1 MINRNA
7 LAVYSSIQRGF
18 ENSKFAVRAM
28 FAAHRR
34 GEIDFNQ
41 REAMESAARGL
52 DVQRRTALDAW
63 NAGAYL

>member
-1 MINRNA
+1 MSRHAINV
-7 LAVYSSIQRGF
+7 LSSINRGF
-18 ENSKFAVRAM
+18 ENSKCAVRAM
-28 FAAHRR
+28 AVAHAR

-52 DVQRRTALDAW
+52 DVQRRAALDAW

>member
-7 LAVYSSIQRGF
+7 IAVYSSIQRGF
-18 ENSKFAVRAM
+18 ENSNRVVRAM
-28 FAAHRR
+28 VDAHHR

-52 DVQRRTALDAW
+52 GVQRQAALDAW
-63 NAGAYL
+63 RAGAYA

>member
-1 MINRNA
+1 MNRNA
-7 LAVYSSIQRGF
+7 INVFSSIQRGI
-18 ENSKFAVRAM
+18 ENSNRAVRAM
-28 FAAHRR
+28 VASHER

-52 DVQRRTALDAW
+52 GVQRQAALNAW

>member
-7 LAVYSSIQRGF
+7 IAVYSSIQRGI
-18 ENSKFAVRAM
+18 ENSNRAVRAM
-28 FAAHRR
+28 VASHER

-52 DVQRRTALDAW
+52 AVQRRAALDAW
-63 NAGAYL
+63 RAGAYV

>member
-7 LAVYSSIQRGF
+7 LAVYSSIQRGM

-52 DVQRRTALDAW
+52 DVQRRAALDAW

>member
-1 MINRNA
+1 MNRNA
-7 LAVYSSIQRGF
+7 INVFSSIQRGI
-18 ENSKFAVRAM
+18 ENSNRAVRAM
-28 FAAHRR
+28 VDAHHR

-52 DVQRRTALDAW
+52 DVQRRAALDAW

>member
-7 LAVYSSIQRGF
+7 IAVYSSIQRGF
-18 ENSKFAVRAM
+18 ENSNRAVRAM
-28 FAAHRR
+28 VDAHHR
-34 GEIDFNQ
+34 GEIDFTQ

-52 DVQRRTALDAW
+52 GVQRQAALDAW

>member
-1 MINRNA
+1 M
-7 LAVYSSIQRGF
+7 

-52 DVQRRTALDAW
+52 DVQRRAALDAW

>member
-1 MINRNA
+1 MTNRNA
-7 LAVYSSIQRGF
+7 LAVYRAITTGM

-28 FAAHRR
+28 FAAYNR

-52 DVQRRTALDAW
+52 DVQRRAALNAW

>member
-1 MINRNA
+1 MTNRNA
-7 LAVYSSIQRGF
+7 LAVYSSIHRGM
-18 ENSKFAVRAM
+18 ENSKFAVRDM
-28 FAAHRR
+28 FAAYNR

-52 DVQRRTALDAW
+52 DVQRRAALDAW